1 LTIHSPDVA
10 SVPGGFPDDIFRA
23 VIDHI
28 LLSEET
34 IAKRLDVL
42 AREIDA
48 RYAGKD
54 LLAVG
59 ILKGS
64 VFFLTDLL
72 KRLTVPV
79 SVDFMQVRSY
89 AGTSSSGNIQLLK
102 DLSMD
107 VAGKDVLLF
116 EDVVDTGLTLRK
128 ILELLSSRKPR
139 SLGIA
144 ALLKKRL
151 PENRDIS
158 VDFLGFEIGPEFVVG
173 YGLDLDEK
181 YRNLPHVAVWDP
193 KK

>member
-1 LTIHSPDVA
+1 M
-10 SVPGGFPDDIFRA
+10 
-23 VIDHI
+23 
-28 LLSEET
+28 
-34 IAKRLDVL
+34 
-42 AREIDA
+42 
-48 RYAGKD
+48 
-54 LLAVG
+54 
-59 ILKGS
+59 
-64 VFFLTDLL
+64 
-72 KRLTVPV
+72 PV
-79 SVDFMQVRSY
+79 CVDFMQVRSY

-128 ILELLSSRKPR
+128 ILELLSSRSPR

-144 ALLKKRL
+144 ALLKKKL
-151 PENRDIS
+151 PENRDIR

>member
-1 LTIHSPDVA
+1 VDDNLTL
-10 SVPGGFPDDIFRA
+10 

-42 AREIDA
+42 AKEIDIA
-48 RYAGKD
+48 YAGKE

-59 ILKGS
+59 VLKGS

-72 KRLTVPV
+72 KRLKVPV
-79 SVDFMQVRSY
+79 AVDFLQVRSY
-89 AGTSSSGNIQLLK
+89 AGTSSSGNINIVH

-107 VAGKDVLLF
+107 ILGKDVLLF
-116 EDVVDTGLTLRK
+116 EDVIDSGLTLRK
-128 ILELLSSRKPR
+128 ILELLGSRKPH

-151 PENRDIS
+151 PENRDIP

-193 KK
+193 TR

>member
-1 LTIHSPDVA
+1 VVVSA
-10 SVPGGFPDDIFRA
+10 A
-23 VIDHI
+23 VIDRI

-42 AREIDA
+42 AKEIDA

-54 LLAVG
+54 LLAIG

-72 KRLTVPV
+72 KRLRIPV

-89 AGTSSSGNIQLLK
+89 SGTGSSGNIQLVK

-116 EDVVDTGLTLRK
+116 EDVVDSGLTLRK
-128 ILELLSSRKPR
+128 ILELLSSRSPR
-139 SLGIA
+139 SLHIA
-144 ALLKKRL
+144 ALLKKNLR
-151 PENRDIS
+151 ENRDIP

-181 YRNLPHVAVWDP
+181 YRNLPHVAVWNP
-193 KK
+193 NK

>member
-1 LTIHSPDVA
+1 
-10 SVPGGFPDDIFRA
+10 

-42 AREIDA
+42 AAEIDA
-48 RYAGKD
+48 AYAGRD

-72 KRLTVPV
+72 KRLHVPV
-79 SVDFMQVRSY
+79 SVDFLQVRSY
-89 AGTSSSGNIQLLK
+89 AGTSSSGNINIVH

-107 VAGKDVLLF
+107 IQGKDVLLF
-116 EDVVDTGLTLRK
+116 EDVIDSGLTLRK
-128 ILELLSSRKPR
+128 ILELLKSRRPR
-139 SLGIA
+139 SLGVA
-144 ALLKKRL
+144 ALLKKKI
-151 PENRDIS
+151 PENRDIQAE
-158 VDFLGFEIGPEFVVG
+158 FLGFEIGPEFVVG

-193 KK
+193 TR